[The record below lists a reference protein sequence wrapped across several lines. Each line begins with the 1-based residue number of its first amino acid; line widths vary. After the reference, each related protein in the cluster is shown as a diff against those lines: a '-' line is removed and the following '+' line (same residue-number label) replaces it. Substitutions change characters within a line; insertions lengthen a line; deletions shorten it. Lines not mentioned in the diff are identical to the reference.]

1 MNKFKALLKKDWQI
15 YKKTIKTP
23 IWIFGIFYLINI
35 IILLFSYFTGNF
47 SGIIQGDFVAAPAEA
62 LSFMGNALFVVFPG
76 LLYLLFIIIVMQN
89 ALNEDKKI
97 KCELFHR
104 SQPVTL
110 WQRTAA
116 KYCVGILGNTAIF
129 LLLAIINSLV
139 LNSVL
144 LYLGSYDLSAAL
156 HGIGLAATFYFKSA
170 IVIGSFAFFMSSV
183 FDNSA
188 FFKFLG
194 ILIGLNII
202 VIILNGIYGWQIPT
216 PLSYF
221 LALVHTNPV
230 LDESASQTFDLNL
243 MIRANWSNLI
253 FKMQTL
259 YQLITAAALYVG
271 ATLIYGR
278 KEIS

>member
-1 MNKFKALLKKDWQI
+1 MKKFKALLKKDWQI
-15 YKKTIKTP
+15 YKKNILTP
-23 IWIFGIFYLINI
+23 LWIFAIFYLINI
-35 IILLFSYFTGNF
+35 IILIFSHF
-47 SGIIQGDFVAAPAEA
+47 SGNWSGLIQGDIAAAPAQA

-76 LLYLLFIIIVMQN
+76 LLYLLFIVMVMQN

-116 KYCVGILGNTAIF
+116 KYCVGILGNSAIF
-129 LLLAIINSLV
+129 LIMAIINSLV
-139 LNSVL
+139 LNAVL
-144 LYLGSYDLSAAL
+144 LYIGSFDLSAAL
-156 HGIGLAATFYFKSA
+156 HGLTLAIAFYFKSA

-183 FDNSA
+183 FDSSA

-194 ILIGLNII
+194 ILVGLNII
-202 VIILNGIYGWQIPT
+202 VIILNGIYGWKIPT

-221 LALVHTNPV
+221 LALVHTSPV
-230 LDESASQTFDLNL
+230 LDESTSQTFDLNL

-259 YQLITAAALYVG
+259 YQLIAAALLYVG
-271 ATLIYGR
+271 ATMIYGR